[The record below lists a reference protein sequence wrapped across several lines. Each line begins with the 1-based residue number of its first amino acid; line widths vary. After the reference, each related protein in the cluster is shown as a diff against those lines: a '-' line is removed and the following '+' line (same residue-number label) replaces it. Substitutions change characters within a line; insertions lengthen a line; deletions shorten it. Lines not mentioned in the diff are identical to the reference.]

1 MDKVDP
7 SDFQPS
13 TQNIN
18 GSAGGVIILTPESDT
33 KQVYM
38 VIPPSL
44 AIPIV
49 FLPGV
54 MGSNLRMTKSRQ
66 EKLKRKDNRAWRP
79 DDAGDTLVRRH
90 DDPDIR
96 QLNFDPDETEV
107 EYYEWTAD
115 GKRFDATQADD
126 KRHSNVPDSLES
138 IHPLLISD
146 PVPIGL
152 HAQPTQDAATAA
164 QKARRRGWSE
174 VMFDS
179 YGSALKEFEARLN
192 NAVQFMTGD
201 KIEGVWEF
209 NYLNKPP
216 SAWAKPEGTTIK
228 EALTQEEI
236 TALGKSWLPVHAMG
250 YNWLKSNG
258 ESAKYVAQ
266 RIKDLKARY
275 EKFGF
280 TCPGVIVVTHSMGGL
295 LGRALVHPKYGN
307 LKTEVLGMVHGV
319 MPTHGAAATYK
330 RMRAGFE
337 GGAFWDVSANMTQK
351 VLGDDGEK
359 VTAVLANAPGVLEL
373 LPNDLYGAD
382 WLVVQDSS
390 GKTLQ
395 SWPKQ
400 GSAVHEV
407 YIQPNSAW
415 WRLMNP
421 DWTDPAEKYKE
432 EGGSSKFVAWN
443 LQSASKFSNAIADTF
458 HTSTY
463 AHYGNDPYK
472 KSFNR
477 VIWRVVEGDAIDA
490 GPPASWTLLADNKRG
505 QIQVRT
511 ASQRTLTLELQAPAD
526 AGDETVPSD
535 RSASKVRAKH
545 WVQTGYD
552 HQNSYKDHQVQAATI
567 YSVAKMASQVVRQA
581 YERKTQ

>member
-1 MDKVDP
+1 
-7 SDFQPS
+7 
-13 TQNIN
+13 
-18 GSAGGVIILTPESDT
+18 
-33 KQVYM
+33 
-38 VIPPSL
+38 
-44 AIPIV
+44 
-49 FLPGV
+49 
-54 MGSNLRMTKSRQ
+54 
-66 EKLKRKDNRAWRP
+66 
-79 DDAGDTLVRRH
+79 
-90 DDPDIR
+90 
-96 QLNFDPDETEV
+96 
-107 EYYEWTAD
+107 
-115 GKRFDATQADD
+115 
-126 KRHSNVPDSLES
+126 
-138 IHPLLISD
+138 
-146 PVPIGL
+146 
-152 HAQPTQDAATAA
+152 
-164 QKARRRGWSE
+164 
-174 VMFDS
+174 
-179 YGSALKEFEARLN
+179 
-192 NAVQFMTGD
+192 
-201 KIEGVWEF
+201 
-209 NYLNKPP
+209 
-216 SAWAKPEGTTIK
+216 
-228 EALTQEEI
+228 
-236 TALGKSWLPVHAMG
+236 
-250 YNWLKSNG
+250 
-258 ESAKYVAQ
+258 
-266 RIKDLKARY
+266 
-275 EKFGF
+275 
-280 TCPGVIVVTHSMGGL
+280 
-295 LGRALVHPKYGN
+295 
-307 LKTEVLGMVHGV
+307 

-337 GGAFWDVSANMTQK
+337 GGAFWDVSVNMTQK

-407 YIQPNSAW
+407 YTQPNSAW

-421 DWTDPAEKYKE
+421 QWVDPAEKHKLAGRE
-432 EGGSSKFVAWN
+432 PMDDVIER
-443 LQSASKFSNAIADTF
+443 LQRAAKFSNAIADTF

-463 AHYGNDPYK
+463 AHYGDDPYK

-535 RSASKVRAKH
+535 RSASKVRGKH

-567 YSVAKMASQVVRQA
+567 YSVAKMASQAIRQA

>member
-1 MDKVDP
+1 
-7 SDFQPS
+7 
-13 TQNIN
+13 
-18 GSAGGVIILTPESDT
+18 
-33 KQVYM
+33 
-38 VIPPSL
+38 
-44 AIPIV
+44 
-49 FLPGV
+49 
-54 MGSNLRMTKSRQ
+54 
-66 EKLKRKDNRAWRP
+66 
-79 DDAGDTLVRRH
+79 
-90 DDPDIR
+90 
-96 QLNFDPDETEV
+96 
-107 EYYEWTAD
+107 
-115 GKRFDATQADD
+115 
-126 KRHSNVPDSLES
+126 
-138 IHPLLISD
+138 
-146 PVPIGL
+146 
-152 HAQPTQDAATAA
+152 
-164 QKARRRGWSE
+164 
-174 VMFDS
+174 MFDS

-395 SWPKQ
+395 SWPQQ
-400 GSAVHEV
+400 GSALNEV
-407 YIQPNSAW
+407 YTQPNDAW
-415 WRLMNP
+415 WRLLNSE
-421 DWTDPAEKYKE
+421 WVDPAEKYKLAGRE
-432 EGGSSKFVAWN
+432 PMDE
-443 LQSASKFSNAIADTF
+443 
-458 HTSTY
+458 
-463 AHYGNDPYK
+463 
-472 KSFNR
+472 
-477 VIWRVVEGDAIDA
+477 VVELST
-490 GPPASWTLLADNKRG
+490 PAF
-505 QIQVRT
+505 
-511 ASQRTLTLELQAPAD
+511 
-526 AGDETVPSD
+526 
-535 RSASKVRAKH
+535 
-545 WVQTGYD
+545 
-552 HQNSYKDHQVQAATI
+552 
-567 YSVAKMASQVVRQA
+567 
-581 YERKTQ
+581 